1 MRPKTSLQS
10 LFCLNTKA
18 LYRAKLRGT
27 NYWKSILKM
36 EMAVTFILLNSMERN
51 GGNQYIEF
59 RIVHGILI
67 ETQYFYSTANDFFTL
82 ASNKAN

>member
-1 MRPKTSLQS
+1 
-10 LFCLNTKA
+10 
-18 LYRAKLRGT
+18 
-27 NYWKSILKM
+27 M